1 MTVLTEQQASP
12 RHPLEQLLAGAD
24 GAPAFISDGKTIT
37 RGELRQAAADAARG
51 LVALG
56 FKRGDALALWLPNG
70 VAWLQLL
77 FAAARL
83 GVLIVPIS
91 TRYKA
96 AEVKHLLTVSRAQ
109 GIVAPKRFLDTDY
122 AAIARS
128 LLTEVSTLEQV
139 TELDDLTSFMPFT
152 TLAAQSGMR
161 PDAQAG
167 SATDLLCCFST
178 SGTTGQPKLAA
189 HNHASIARHARYVAQ
204 TLDIRA
210 GDAMLCVLPLFG
222 VFGFMTMLGALA
234 GRAAC
239 VSLPVFDADEAAHAI
254 AQHGITHAIG
264 ADTMFE
270 SIFRV
275 PNTDFSTW
283 RRAVQADF
291 TGVAIPVTQRGDDLG
306 IQFSGT
312 YGSSEC
318 YSLMSFQGWNADVAQ
333 RAKSGGVPIDPQIL
347 VRVADPESGR
357 VVAEGEPGELH
368 IRGPNLL
375 DGYLNNPDATAKAMT
390 ADGWYRSGD
399 LGFQDGAGFVYLA
412 RMGDSLRLRGYLV
425 NPAEIENCLVQH
437 ASVGGAQVVGVTR
450 PGKGDIAVAYVI
462 KADTSDAQ
470 APDEAALL
478 AHCRERMAAYKV
490 PRRIIAIDAFPT
502 INGPNGNKIQK
513 RVMRE
518 WAGELIEAQ
527 AAAPSD
533 AQPA

>member
-1 MTVLTEQQASP
+1 MTVLTEKQTSP
-12 RHPLEQLLAGAD
+12 RQPLEQLLAGAD
-24 GAPAFISDGKTIT
+24 SAPAFISDGKTIT
-37 RGELRQAAADAARG
+37 RGELRRAAADAAQG
-51 LVALG
+51 LAALG

-96 AEVKHLLTVSRAQ
+96 AEVKHLLTVSRAR
-109 GIVAPKRFLDTDY
+109 GIVAPKRFLDTGY

-128 LLTEVSTLEQV
+128 LLSDTSTLLQV
-139 TELDDLTSFMPFT
+139 IELNDLTWFMPFMAP
-152 TLAAQSGMR
+152 AAQSGKL
-161 PDAQAG
+161 PDAHAG
-167 SATDLLCCFST
+167 SPTDLLCCFST
-178 SGTTGQPKLAA
+178 SGTTGQPKLAT

-234 GRAAC
+234 GGAVC

-254 AQHGITHAIG
+254 AQHGITHVVG

-270 SIFRV
+270 SMFKV
-275 PNTDFSTW
+275 PKTDFSTW

-291 TGVAIPVTQRGDDLG
+291 TGVAIPVTQRGDELG

-318 YSLMSFQGWNADVAQ
+318 YSLMSFHDWNASVAQ

-357 VVAEGEPGELH
+357 ILAEGEPGELQ
-368 IRGPNLL
+368 IRGPNVL
-375 DGYLNNPDATAKAMT
+375 DGYLNNPEATANAMT

-399 LGFQDGAGFVYLA
+399 LGFQEGAGFVYLA

-437 ASVGGAQVVGVTR
+437 ASVGGAQVVGVKR
-450 PGKGDIAVAYVI
+450 PGAGDIAIAYVI
-462 KADTSDAQ
+462 KADAADAMT
-470 APDEAALL
+470 PDEATLL

-490 PRRIIAIDAFPT
+490 PRRIVIIDAFP
-502 INGPNGNKIQK
+502 ILNGPNGNKIQK

-518 WAGELIEAQ
+518 WASELIEAQ